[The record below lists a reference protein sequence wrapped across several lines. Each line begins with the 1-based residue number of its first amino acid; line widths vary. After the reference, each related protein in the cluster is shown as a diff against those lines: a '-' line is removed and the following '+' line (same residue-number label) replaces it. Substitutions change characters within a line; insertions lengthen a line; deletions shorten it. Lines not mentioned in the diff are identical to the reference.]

1 MPAVAV
7 GSSIAIWTLFIL
19 AGLLVGGTWSF
30 YQQGSKIATIVTGIL
45 AALAV
50 AAALIVLFG
59 AMPS

>member
-1 MPAVAV
+1 MGV
-7 GSSIAIWTLFIL
+7 GSSIAIWMLFII
-19 AGLLVGGTWSF
+19 AGVLVGGTWSF